1 MRPLKRLKMPP
12 KRYCHVNFTHRL
24 MRRNNCVD
32 GVIEVV
38 EASLYRGVQ
47 RFLAGRLPR
56 VHSHGVLQGR

>member
-12 KRYCHVNFTHRL
+12 KRYCNVNFYSFYSFA
-24 MRRNNCVD
+24 NCVD

-38 EASLYRGVQ
+38 EASLHRGVQ